1 MDAKHAT
8 RLIGLLWVLLL
19 TAALVV
25 GCSAISDEEQL
36 VGRWTT
42 QLNGYNATTNAATKY
57 EQTAVF
63 TDDAKVTL
71 QIELGGMSPV
81 KGTWEIV
88 KGTDNGKVLRITW
101 DNGPAEATNVNE
113 FTYQFKGNQ
122 LYLSRVK
129 GGMPKPEN
137 LNVTEQDPVVY
148 ERGPLPQ

>member
-1 MDAKHAT
+1 MGAKHQT
-8 RLIGLLWVLLL
+8 RPIGLLWVLLL
-19 TAALVV
+19 TAALVM

-42 QLNGYNATTNAATKY
+42 QLNGYNTTTNAATKY
-57 EQTAVF
+57 EQTAIF
-63 TDDAKVTL
+63 TDDGKVTL
-71 QIELGGMSPV
+71 QVELGGMSPV

-88 KGTDNGKVLRITW
+88 KGTDNAKVLRIMW
-101 DNGPAEATNVNE
+101 EDDPSMVNE

-137 LNVTEQDPVVY
+137 LNVTGQDPVVY